1 MGGPLG
7 AGGVGLG
14 PPAGG
19 GASSTALKETQWMG
33 ACILQETQWMG
44 PFCHLPNCANSSA
57 DIVRSVIGKRSVSEV
72 RNGQLTSFKIPA
84 VHHFFA
90 AAGFESS
97 CVMQCSRDAHVSRA
111 HAHLGGGRTAGVE
124 QEELEW
130 WVGGRGSPHQSLDGV
145 GGNMVGGGPAG
156 GAGALMG
163 PQRQRRM
170 EQEDQFLF
178 CVNCA
183 LCL

>member
-1 MGGPLG
+1 M
-7 AGGVGLG
+7 
-14 PPAGG
+14 
-19 GASSTALKETQWMG
+19 
-33 ACILQETQWMG
+33 
-44 PFCHLPNCANSSA
+44 
-57 DIVRSVIGKRSVSEV
+57 SEV

-84 VHHFFA
+84 LRHFFA
-90 AAGFESS
+90 AAGFENS
-97 CVMQCSRDAHVSRA
+97 CVMQCSRDAHASRA

-156 GAGALMG
+156 GAGALMVGGG